1 MADLPRNEI
10 RSGVHIH
17 RIPCI
22 RRHRGYSTLPELAT
36 QVPGSLKKAI
46 ELSRTGHYDIN
57 HTHFV
62 VPSGVVA
69 YLLKRVTGL
78 DYVLTAHGSDVPGY
92 NPDRFRLTHRLILP
106 AWRRILSEAAATH
119 TPSQFLRGMIR
130 AKQPELPVD
139 VIPYGFDEPP
149 TISAGS
155 RQNRLLVVT
164 RMFERKGVQ
173 FLLQALDGLELPW
186 EVCVAGDGPY
196 LDTLKQLA
204 SRLSIPVRFVGFVQ
218 GEPLWEL
225 YRSSKV
231 FVFPSIQENF
241 PVVLLEAMAYGC
253 AVITTSAEGC
263 GEVVGDAAIKVVP
276 GDVGALRDAV
286 QRLASDREAVERLAS
301 RGPKRV
307 KQFAWDRIAE
317 EFERFYRKAI
327 DAA

>member
-173 FLLQALDGLELPW
+173 FRARRTGAPLG
-186 EVCVAGDGPY
+186 G
-196 LDTLKQLA
+196 
-204 SRLSIPVRFVGFVQ
+204 VR
-218 GEPLWEL
+218 
-225 YRSSKV
+225 R
-231 FVFPSIQENF
+231 
-241 PVVLLEAMAYGC
+241 
-253 AVITTSAEGC
+253 
-263 GEVVGDAAIKVVP
+263 
-276 GDVGALRDAV
+276 R
-286 QRLASDREAVERLAS
+286 
-301 RGPKRV
+301 
-307 KQFAWDRIAE
+307 
-317 EFERFYRKAI
+317 
-327 DAA
+327 